1 MKGFIIKSSTWG
13 YQTHKVGLPE
23 GCTISFEFS
32 RWWGAIWCPSGY
44 TNESEHWSWH
54 GGDIHV
60 GDEVEIEVIEI
71 TPEEVDAPSHV
82 IREKECTISPTNEN
96 EDDSEIWKQK
106 LYDYYQYKKILEDEG
121 ITVRTHK
128 NEIQKPY
135 LAINV
140 HGGLM
145 YFGRMHK
152 NSVGTSLDT
161 SRKEP

>member
-13 YQTHKVGLPE
+13 NQTHKVGLPE

-44 TNESEHWSWH
+44 TNESEHWSWY

-71 TPEEVDAPSHV
+71 TPEKV
-82 IREKECTISPTNEN
+82 
-96 EDDSEIWKQK
+96 DDSEIWKQK

-121 ITVRTHK
+121 LIER
-128 NEIQKPY
+128 E
-135 LAINV
+135 
-140 HGGLM
+140 
-145 YFGRMHK
+145 
-152 NSVGTSLDT
+152 
-161 SRKEP
+161 